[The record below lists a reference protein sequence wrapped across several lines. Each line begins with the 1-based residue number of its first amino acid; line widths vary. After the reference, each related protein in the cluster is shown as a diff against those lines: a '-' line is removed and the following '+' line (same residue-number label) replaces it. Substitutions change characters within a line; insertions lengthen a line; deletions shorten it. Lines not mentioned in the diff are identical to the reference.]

1 MLEIPCTLRCD
12 ECKETQ
18 SVILPAT
25 ARYNSYESQ
34 GLGRTLAT
42 FTIEEDALPH
52 GWTLTARPK
61 DKLRCPR
68 CSGVK

>member
-18 SVILPAT
+18 SVILAAAAQYT
-25 ARYNSYESQ
+25 SHASQ
-34 GLGRTLAT
+34 GTKAT
-42 FTIEEDALPH
+42 FTIEEDTLPP
-52 GWTLTARPK
+52 GWSMTAGLRY
-61 DKLRCPR
+61 KLRCPR

>member
-25 ARYNSYESQ
+25 ARYNSYESKDWAYA
-34 GLGRTLAT
+34 GNLHHRRGRAASRL
-42 FTIEEDALPH
+42 DVDRP
-52 GWTLTARPK
+52 PK